1 MLGLS
6 DIGLGQIEDD
16 KNYDFITKYDEDK
29 EIFTENAHSCEY
41 FEMDE
46 LKNKFKNQVDSFSTY
61 SHNVRSINAHW
72 DDILDIIYSAQPL
85 KFSVIAFQ
93 EIWSVQRN
101 YEIPGYGQFEFISRD
116 KNGPPNPNCGG
127 GVGLFIDKKYKDYEI
142 LEEYSVFTPHVYE
155 SIWVKIKMKN
165 GRDKIIGNVY
175 RPNTAPLAS
184 LDKSIQIHNEILD
197 KILSNKLHAKCEI
210 QILSDFNVNMLNYET
225 HGQTNEYINCLISK
239 SFLPVITLPTRIKNQ
254 SATLIDHIWTNK
266 MCNVYNSGIII
277 NSLSDHFPVIYI
289 EEGRQQKVVL
299 PDKSIRRINSNTIPA
314 FCNLLKSASWKNV
327 VNENNP
333 KLAFDN
339 FFEIINGSRDL
350 AFPEVKVKQKPIK
363 FIHNPWMTTGL
374 KISQKNKEKI
384 FSKKIRCPTVI
395 NINKF
400 KAYNKIYNKLR
411 RAAKKQYYDEQFKKF
426 AQNSRKTWSVIREV
440 IGTKKQKDQIPDFFR
455 HNGQF
460 IAEYIDIANGFNNFF
475 AGIGPKLASEIEPSD
490 ISFDSFMPEINP
502 VSFVFSKI
510 SEIDILNICKQLK
523 PKASSGADYI
533 SNKLLKQIAPLIITP
548 LHNL

>member
-165 GRDKIIGNVY
+165 GRDKIIGNV
-175 RPNTAPLAS
+175 
-184 LDKSIQIHNEILD
+184 
-197 KILSNKLHAKCEI
+197 
-210 QILSDFNVNMLNYET
+210 
-225 HGQTNEYINCLISK
+225 
-239 SFLPVITLPTRIKNQ
+239 
-254 SATLIDHIWTNK
+254 
-266 MCNVYNSGIII
+266 
-277 NSLSDHFPVIYI
+277 
-289 EEGRQQKVVL
+289 
-299 PDKSIRRINSNTIPA
+299 
-314 FCNLLKSASWKNV
+314 
-327 VNENNP
+327 
-333 KLAFDN
+333 
-339 FFEIINGSRDL
+339 
-350 AFPEVKVKQKPIK
+350 
-363 FIHNPWMTTGL
+363 
-374 KISQKNKEKI
+374 
-384 FSKKIRCPTVI
+384 
-395 NINKF
+395 
-400 KAYNKIYNKLR
+400 
-411 RAAKKQYYDEQFKKF
+411 
-426 AQNSRKTWSVIREV
+426 
-440 IGTKKQKDQIPDFFR
+440 
-455 HNGQF
+455 
-460 IAEYIDIANGFNNFF
+460 
-475 AGIGPKLASEIEPSD
+475 
-490 ISFDSFMPEINP
+490 
-502 VSFVFSKI
+502 
-510 SEIDILNICKQLK
+510 
-523 PKASSGADYI
+523 
-533 SNKLLKQIAPLIITP
+533 
-548 LHNL
+548 